1 MIYCIFILALCLTGF
16 RSVFSGSEHASGGI
30 QNEFE
35 DTMNSG
41 NLKGQP
47 KGPYGSH
54 SVRQA
59 LARNSN
65 TPSRQMKQDSMESE
79 KSVKG
84 MKGAVGLDD
93 IMDGRKSDN
102 FNSHIRYLNH
112 LQRSADS
119 GFASTEVEAQH
130 ARLKPLMRQTSV
142 QENKEYEMEMAEIS
156 SSKNSSKSELNY
168 REISDDNQGRK
179 SVKDEITFKDPI
191 PEIKVQSNYSPKEQV
206 RTNMYTIAD
215 VPEDFRDQLT
225 EVVSTITQRH
235 LEQQTRRR
243 DAMTKDRPIPGG
255 ALFHSG
261 KKDLSTGSTSFKNQT
276 VAGFPSPLAQ
286 LRQREGIQ
294 KGRSSHSGERVSVDS
309 FSDIP
314 LPPLNMLAEKTGS
327 QNSSPSP
334 PLPTPPPEMLT
345 DSEDP
350 SFLFPS
356 YSRGA
361 QEDTDHIKARFGNE
375 IIKELPRASE
385 ASENSTIKVKK
396 PQIARIPAISA
407 SNSPV
412 KSANISDRQTN
423 TDNSNPSKS
432 VKVKQPAV
440 SRVPPNDMSSNKI
453 ITKHFSKQ

>member
-1 MIYCIFILALCLTGF
+1 MLCVLTGF
-16 RSVFSGSEHASGGI
+16 RGAFSGSEHASGGI

-35 DTMNSG
+35 DTMGSD

-54 SVRQA
+54 SVRQV

-84 MKGAVGLDD
+84 MKGAIGLDD

-142 QENKEYEMEMAEIS
+142 QENKEYEMEMAEIN

-168 REISDDNQGRK
+168 REISDDSQGRK
-179 SVKDEITFKDPI
+179 SVKDEIAFKDPI

-225 EVVSTITQRH
+225 EVVTTIAQRH

-243 DAMTKDRPIPGG
+243 DAMNKDRPMTGNE
-255 ALFHSG
+255 LFQSV
-261 KKDLSTGSTSFKNQT
+261 KRDLSAASTSYKNQT
-276 VAGFPSPLAQ
+276 VGGFPSPLAQ
-286 LRQREGIQ
+286 LRQREGVQ
-294 KGRSSHSGERVSVDS
+294 KGRSPHSGKRISVDS

-314 LPPLNMLAEKTGS
+314 LPPLNMLAEKCGS

-356 YSRGA
+356 YSQDA
-361 QEDTDHIKARFGNE
+361 QEEAAHVKAGFGNE
-375 IIKELPRASE
+375 IIKELPRITE
-385 ASENSTIKVKK
+385 TFENSTIKVKK

-412 KSANISDRQTN
+412 KRTNISDGQTN
-423 TDNSNPSKS
+423 TNNSNPSKS

-440 SRVPPNDMSSNKI
+440 SRVPPNDVSSNKI
-453 ITKHFSKQ
+453 VAKQFSKQ